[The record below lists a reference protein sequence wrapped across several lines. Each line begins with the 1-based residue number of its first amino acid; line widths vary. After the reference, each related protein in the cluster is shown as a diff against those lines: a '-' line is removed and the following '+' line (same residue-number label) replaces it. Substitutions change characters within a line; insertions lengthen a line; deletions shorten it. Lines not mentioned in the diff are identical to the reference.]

1 MWLRAPVGLQ
11 APYGRASQ
19 SHAVYL
25 PPTAGDRCIQKAKV
39 GSCAAPRWCVQPH
52 PQFSCPPASAPL
64 LLCPVPARCQ
74 EARRSSTPPHR
85 GWGEALTP
93 VLLSIAWV
101 TSPAPTQNFE
111 DPPPAW
117 ILAGCPHAQSPPPT
131 LGPAGFASLGSPQPG
146 GKQGDYRMSGTRW
159 ASLGKQAVLGQ
170 PWPRRQD
177 PSGGWACVSR
187 MLTASGPPSS
197 LC

>member
-19 SHAVYL
+19 SHAVHL

-85 GWGEALTP
+85 GWGEALTSVP
-93 VLLSIAWV
+93 LSVAWV

-117 ILAGCPHAQSPPPT
+117 ILAGCPHA
-131 LGPAGFASLGSPQPG
+131 
-146 GKQGDYRMSGTRW
+146 
-159 ASLGKQAVLGQ
+159 
-170 PWPRRQD
+170 
-177 PSGGWACVSR
+177 
-187 MLTASGPPSS
+187 
-197 LC
+197 